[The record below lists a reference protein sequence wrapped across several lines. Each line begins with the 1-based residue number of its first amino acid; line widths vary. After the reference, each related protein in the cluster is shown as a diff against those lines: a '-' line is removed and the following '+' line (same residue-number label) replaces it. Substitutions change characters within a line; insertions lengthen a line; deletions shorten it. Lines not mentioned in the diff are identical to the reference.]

1 MNESNEEVLS
11 LLSVLKSFIIADCH
25 KWESHFKGRYETRY
39 TGQFDPVTKNYIL
52 KGSGQCVNIHNQI
65 NEMMYKL
72 RKEQGNYNDRGNDK
86 SQA

>member
-1 MNESNEEVLS
+1 MNKTNEEVIS

-39 TGQFDPVTKNYIL
+39 TGEYDPVTRNYIL
-52 KGSGQCVNIHNQI
+52 KGSGQCVNIYNQI
-65 NEMMYKL
+65 NETLYELK
-72 RKEQGNYNDRGNDK
+72 QDRGK